1 MSASTFDRARN
12 LREEA
17 YKLADRNQALRNFL
31 SASKLYIAEIDNIQ
45 DYRFQEALAFLAKT
59 SLYESMTV
67 SQRPME
73 KELPQTE
80 DEKLLLY
87 NERAIEAFRQQRL
100 NGLHKVIGVFTWMQT
115 ILCFYIFFFFFLQI
129 PKGAEPSPNQVLSDI
144 QSMEKALSELGI

>member
-67 SQRPME
+67 SQQPIV
-73 KELPQTE
+73 KDHPQTE

-100 NGLHKVIGVFTWMQT
+100 NGLHKVIKFFYFVQS
-115 ILCFYIFFFFFLQI
+115 ISCVYIFI
-129 PKGAEPSPNQVLSDI
+129 ISSDT
-144 QSMEKALSELGI
+144 KRC